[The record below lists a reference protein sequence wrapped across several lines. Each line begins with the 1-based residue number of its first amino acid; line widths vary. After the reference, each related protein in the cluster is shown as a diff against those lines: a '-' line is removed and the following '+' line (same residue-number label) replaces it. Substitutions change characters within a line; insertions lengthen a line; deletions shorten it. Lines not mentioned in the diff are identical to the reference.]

1 MCVVTT
7 ASVLV
12 RRGANALPYLVE
24 SAVFICGNFRKN
36 AQLQINGGYY
46 LSNLLCE
53 YSLACSICCMP

>member
-24 SAVFICGNFRKN
+24 SAVCLFVETFAKM
-36 AQLQINGGYY
+36 
-46 LSNLLCE
+46 LSCRSME
-53 YSLACSICCMP
+53 AII